1 MRMILLGPPGSGKG
15 TLAAKISEKLG
26 IVHISTGDIFRFNI
40 RENTE
45 LGREAKSY
53 MDRGDLVPDELT
65 IRMLADRISKEDA
78 ANGFLLDGF
87 PRTLEQADAL
97 EKLLAEKNEKVD
109 LALNVSVPDQLIL
122 ERLSGRR
129 VCPQCGAT
137 YNVYT
142 QPSKVEGTCD
152 NCNTELIQ
160 RDDDKEATIRKRLDT
175 YVEKTAPLIAYY
187 EKKGVLKTV
196 DNSGKLEQTLEN
208 LKEVLPS

>member
-1 MRMILLGPPGSGKG
+1 MRMVLLGPPGSGKG
-15 TLAAKISEKLG
+15 TLAGKISENLG
-26 IVHISTGDIFRFNI
+26 IVHISTGDIFRKNI

-65 IRMLADRISKEDA
+65 IRMLADRLANEDA
-78 ANGFLLDGF
+78 QNGFLLDGF
-87 PRTLEQADAL
+87 PRTIEQADAL
-97 EKLLAEKNEKVD
+97 TELLAKEDKKVD
-109 LALNVSVPDQLIL
+109 IALNVYVPDKLIL

-137 YNVYT
+137 YNIYS

-152 NCNTELIQ
+152 NCRTGLIQ
-160 RDDDKEATIRKRLDT
+160 RDDDKEETIRRRLDT
-175 YVEKTAPLIAYY
+175 YELKTAPLIDYY
-187 EKKGVLKTV
+187 DKKGVLKTV
-196 DNSGKLEQTLEN
+196 DNTGSIEETWSK